1 MKRVLF
7 LKYLFSWEN
16 ELFVPLFCRFL
27 KAKIYLFTIS
37 VEHKGNV
44 DQGYS
49 VYRWLDGKAVMQS
62 FLSFTSLWV
71 IMVDMG
77 ESIGHRVWS
86 PMRLFPYDILKSNQI
101 SSENICKRL
110 DMHLENV
117 VGLYAG

>member
-1 MKRVLF
+1 MFILFCQSKTMKRVLF

-62 FLSFTSLWV
+62 FFLLHPFGRPWLTW
-71 IMVDMG
+71 G
-77 ESIGHRVWS
+77 EHRAPCVEPDAIVSI
-86 PMRLFPYDILKSNQI
+86 
-101 SSENICKRL
+101 
-110 DMHLENV
+110 
-117 VGLYAG
+117 